1 MAAFQFMFRNRKC
14 WISLIN
20 SACPRCRTTVIS
32 TRQKSV
38 PSKDN
43 PSSIVKPIA
52 KTGHYVV
59 SKLKFL
65 LEGYDM
71 ILKKFPVAYRLHQV
85 FLIGTRDLYQDIR
98 EYMRISQE
106 LRYGKSVRE
115 LSRKELELYFQIPRD
130 IIKVAPVLFVIALP
144 ATNFFMFPLIYLFP
158 KQLLTWHFWSLE
170 QRVDFSVATQRKK
183 VSNYLPVF
191 RYMQANVPK
200 GEEGQK
206 LLRIFHKLGSG
217 THPTV
222 EDILDAKQYFI
233 DKPLALSKLSRKHLS
248 SLCRIHGKSTFF
260 LGRRSR
266 LWRHG
271 GFVHE
276 MDLAMAREGI
286 DQMDVAELRWACF
299 LRGLNPMGLSKK
311 DLIAWLQDWIKISS
325 SIDSQSM
332 SLLLHCPILL
342 AYNQPSNWILIH

>member
-1 MAAFQFMFRNRKC
+1 M
-14 WISLIN
+14 
-20 SACPRCRTTVIS
+20 IS

-115 LSRKELELYFQIPRD
+115 LSRRELELYFQIPRD

-191 RYMQANVPK
+191 RYMQAIVPE

-222 EDILDAKQYFI
+222 EDILDAKQYFM

-248 SLCRIHGKSTFF
+248 SLCRIHGKSAFF

>member
-20 SACPRCRTTVIS
+20 SACARCRTTVIS

-115 LSRKELELYFQIPRD
+115 LSRRELELYFQIPRD

-170 QRVDFSVATQRKK
+170 QRVDFSV
-183 VSNYLPVF
+183 SNYLPVF
-191 RYMQANVPK
+191 RYMQAIVPE

-222 EDILDAKQYFI
+222 EDILDAKQYFM
-233 DKPLALSKLSRKHLS
+233 DKPLALSKLSRKHLVILIRVS
-248 SLCRIHGKSTFF
+248 NRSLFRFGSGSGLVALCLVPVRFWFRVAHIIS
-260 LGRRSR
+260 LR
-266 LWRHG
+266 L
-271 GFVHE
+271 
-276 MDLAMAREGI
+276 L
-286 DQMDVAELRWACF
+286 ACF